1 MNKNAERTGRP
12 LLDPPTPLGARLQ
25 ALRLDRG
32 LTLKELAEKAGVSK
46 EAINGIER
54 GIRDPR
60 LFTAI
65 CLADA
70 LGVSLD
76 FLVMGRG
83 TP

>member
-32 LTLKELAEKAGVSK
+32 LTVKELAEKAGVSTA
-46 EAINGIER
+46 AINSAER
-54 GIRDPR
+54 GRNEPS

-76 FLVMGRG
+76 FLATGRG